1 MAESEVLYILTT
13 LAHFGFA
20 VYCVFANGK
29 YLQIYYWK
37 EVPDGVFSCNPEVR
51 MIFEI
56 KVKNSYGT
64 NIYGILCFKIYYFF
78 ANFISKQKQ
87 TREIYPSIYRI

>member
-1 MAESEVLYILTT
+1 M
-13 LAHFGFA
+13 
-20 VYCVFANGK
+20 
-29 YLQIYYWK
+29 QIYYWK
-37 EVPDGVFSCNPEVR
+37 EVPDGVFSCNPEVH
-51 MIFEI
+51 MIFKI

-78 ANFISKQKQ
+78 VNFISKQKQ